1 MIFHELNILVSPNL
15 SDADIA
21 SFIEKTEAELQKL
34 GKVVSTK
41 KAERRRLAYP
51 LNNQIE
57 AWLYFLELNIES
69 GDKKQALD
77 SIEKMLREDK
87 DVLRFIIIK
96 KDSKK
101 AEIKPRRAHLKSAE
115 KEEKPTEEAA
125 AAPTAEEKPKKHKAQ
140 LEEIDEQL
148 DKMLEE

>member
-21 SFIEKTEAELQKL
+21 SYIEKLEAELQKF
-34 GKVVSTK
+34 GKVVSNK
-41 KAERRRLAYP
+41 KADRRRLAYS
-51 LNNQIE
+51 LENQVE
-57 AWLYFLELNIES
+57 AWLYSSELNIES
-69 GDKKQALD
+69 NDKKQALD
-77 SIEKMLREDK
+77 SIEKMLKEDK

-101 AEIKPRRAHLKSAE
+101 AEIKPRRAPRPAASTE
-115 KEEKPTEEAA
+115 EEKPVVETVV
-125 AAPTAEEKPKKHKAQ
+125 EEKPKKHKAQ

-148 DKMLEE
+148 DKMLGE

>member
-21 SFIEKTEAELQKL
+21 SFIEKTEVELQKL
-34 GKVVSTK
+34 GKVISSRK
-41 KAERRRLAYP
+41 PERRRLAYP
-51 LNNQIE
+51 LQNHVE
-57 AWLYFLELNIES
+57 AWLYSSDLNIEA

-77 SIEKMLREDK
+77 SIEKMLKEDK
-87 DVLRFIIIK
+87 NVLRFLIVK

-101 AEIKPRRAHLKSAE
+101 AEVKPRRGGHRPTVT
-115 KEEKPTEEAA
+115 EEKTEE
-125 AAPTAEEKPKKHKAQ
+125 PVLEEKPKKQKVQ

-148 DKMLEE
+148 DKMLQE

>member
-21 SFIEKTEAELQKL
+21 SYIEKLEAELQKL
-34 GKVVSTK
+34 GKVVSNK
-41 KAERRRLAYP
+41 KADRRRLAYP
-51 LNNQIE
+51 LENQIE
-57 AWLYFLELNIES
+57 AWLYSSELNIES
-69 GDKKQALD
+69 NDKKQALD
-77 SIEKMLREDK
+77 SIEKMLKEDK

-101 AEIKPRRAHLKSAE
+101 AEIKPRRAHLKPATIE
-115 KEEKPTEEAA
+115 EEKSVTE
-125 AAPTAEEKPKKHKAQ
+125 TVVEEKPKKHKAQ

-148 DKMLEE
+148 DKMLGE

>member
-21 SFIEKTEAELQKL
+21 SFVEKTEVELQKL
-34 GKVVSTK
+34 GKVISSRK
-41 KAERRRLAYP
+41 PERRRLAYS
-51 LNNQIE
+51 LQNQVE
-57 AWLYFLELNIES
+57 AWLYSSDLNIET

-77 SIEKMLREDK
+77 SIEKMLKEDK
-87 DVLRFIIIK
+87 NVLRFLIVK

-101 AEIKPRRAHLKSAE
+101 AEVKPRRAGHRPSSIAT
-115 KEEKPTEEAA
+115 EEKQEE
-125 AAPTAEEKPKKHKAQ
+125 TTSTIEEKPKKHKAQ

-148 DKMLEE
+148 DKMLGE